1 MAKSKKVPEWD
12 TIKNWDSKGTFST
25 GNALDSDRK
34 YAGNISEIY
43 FKHTKNRLLRT
54 GNETRWLRRLVNIE
68 KTDYKLLRYWSSSEE
83 ETESDESEGEPEEGA
98 LPTQLMGFASVK
110 IDVSQ
115 TLFKKKETDHY
126 HVDL

>member
-1 MAKSKKVPEWD
+1 M
-12 TIKNWDSKGTFST
+12 NF
-25 GNALDSDRK
+25 DRVD
-34 YAGNISEIY
+34 E
-43 FKHTKNRLLRT
+43 
-54 GNETRWLRRLVNIE
+54 IE

-115 TLFKKKETDHY
+115 LRNHLNICTLTHSLKD
-126 HVDL
+126 

>member
-1 MAKSKKVPEWD
+1 MVKSKRVRESD
-12 TIKNWDSKGTFST
+12 MTKNLDST
-25 GNALDSDRK
+25 GKSHFISDRK
-34 YAGNISEIY
+34 LTGSEPEIGRR
-43 FKHTKNRLLRT
+43 KPI
-54 GNETRWLRRLVNIE
+54 RRLGKAENRPETNFDLIDERE

>member
-1 MAKSKKVPEWD
+1 M
-12 TIKNWDSKGTFST
+12 TKNLAST
-25 GNALDSDRK
+25 GMFHFISDQILTE
-34 YAGNISEIY
+34 NSPEIACEQTG
-43 FKHTKNRLLRT
+43 KGKKQT
-54 GNETRWLRRLVNIE
+54 GNNFDLLDKIE

-115 TLFKKKETDHY
+115 TLFKQKETDHY
-126 HVDL
+126 HVDLQSDILIPSTHLP